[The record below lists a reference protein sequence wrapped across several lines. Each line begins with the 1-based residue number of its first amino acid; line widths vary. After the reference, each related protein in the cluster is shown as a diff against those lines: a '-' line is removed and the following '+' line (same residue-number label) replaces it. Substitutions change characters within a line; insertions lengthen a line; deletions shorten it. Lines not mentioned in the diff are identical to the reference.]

1 MDFNKYILFSIS
13 AFCFLLLLLII
24 YFTKKRIKLIENNV
38 YVSLIIL
45 TMIGIVFELLLTF
58 GGVYFTNHNFIKEFI
73 SKGFLIIIELWASL
87 LSMYTFMITNKINY
101 DNIKQFRKKIILVYF
116 PVIVLGICT
125 CILPI
130 EYVYNNNGTSIL
142 YTIGPSTKIVLLSGI
157 IYLFLSLYYIII
169 KNKDTK
175 DRRYIPIYTYIGMS
189 LFVSVLQQIE
199 PSLILLSFTESLI
212 LVLMYFTIENPD
224 LAMIE
229 QLNIARDQADRA
241 NQAKS
246 EFLSSMSHEIR
257 TPLNAIVGFSQ
268 ALQEEN
274 LPVQAQEEVKDIV
287 RASESLLELV
297 NGILDISKIEANKI
311 EIVDGEYNIYE
322 VLNDLTAL
330 SKARMGDKKLDFK
343 TYFDKSIPPILYGDS
358 VRVKQIIL
366 NLLTNSI
373 KYTKEGE
380 VVFRVSSIQNDN
392 VCRLIVSVEDTGI
405 GIKKESIDKL
415 FTKFQRLDLEK
426 NKTIEGTG
434 LGLAITKRLVDL
446 MNGRIM
452 VQSVYGKGSKF
463 TVALDQKIVH
473 KTISEVEQT
482 KVQETISEEAD
493 FTGKKVLIVDDN
505 KLNLKVASRLIEKF
519 NCEIVTL
526 ESGFDC
532 IDKIKSNEHF
542 DIILMDDMMP
552 NMSGVETF
560 HKLKE
565 IENFNTP
572 VIALTANAI
581 SGMKEKY
588 LSEGFNDYLSKPIEK
603 TELNKILNKYL
614 KN

>member
-1 MDFNKYILFSIS
+1 MFSIFIVSLTYLLLISLVYFKKKKVDNIDNKFYKKILIINMLGLIIDICQLLFIKYNVDDFVILITNKLFLVYINVWTLLFALFVVNAIKSNDDKFNSALSKILKVGFLIFIILALILPIHYNNDTINGIYSYGLAANVTYGAGLFYSIIMFLSLIHNFGKLDNKHRRKYFPLFS
-13 AFCFLLLLLII
+13 FLLLGGIEAIVQIKYPTLLLLSPLET
-24 YFTKKRIKLIENNV
+24 FVT
-38 YVSLIIL
+38 IL
-45 TMIGIVFELLLTF
+45 T
-58 GGVYFTNHNFIKEFI
+58 YFF
-73 SKGFLIIIELWASL
+73 
-87 LSMYTFMITNKINY
+87 
-101 DNIKQFRKKIILVYF
+101 
-116 PVIVLGICT
+116 
-125 CILPI
+125 
-130 EYVYNNNGTSIL
+130 
-142 YTIGPSTKIVLLSGI
+142 
-157 IYLFLSLYYIII
+157 
-169 KNKDTK
+169 
-175 DRRYIPIYTYIGMS
+175 
-189 LFVSVLQQIE
+189 
-199 PSLILLSFTESLI
+199 
-212 LVLMYFTIENPD
+212 IENPD

-473 KTISEVEQT
+473 KTVSEVEQA

-532 IDKIKSNEHF
+532 IDRIKSNEHF

>member
-1 MDFNKYILFSIS
+1 MGFNEYILFSIS
-13 AFCFLLLLLII
+13 ALCFLLLLLIV
-24 YFTKKRIKLIENNV
+24 YFTKKRVKLIENNI
-38 YVSLIIL
+38 YICMIIL
-45 TMIGIVFELLLTF
+45 TIIGIFFELALTF
-58 GGVYFTNHNFIKEFI
+58 GGLVIINHSIIKDI
-73 SKGFLIIIELWASL
+73 IAKGFLVVIEIWAAL
-87 LSMYTFMITNKINY
+87 LSMYTFMITNNVSY
-101 DNIKQFRKKIILVYF
+101 DNLKLFRKKIILLYLPLILF
-116 PVIVLGICT
+116 GIAT

-130 EYVYNNNGTSIL
+130 EYIYNYNETSIL
-142 YTIGPSTKIVLLSGI
+142 YTIGLSTKVVLLSGLF
-157 IYLFLSLYYIII
+157 YLLLSLYYIVARN
-169 KNKDTK
+169 KNTK
-175 DRRYIPIYTYIGMS
+175 DRRFIPIYTYIGMS

-241 NQAKS
+241 NHAKS

-268 ALQEEN
+268 ALQEED
-274 LPVQAQEEVKDIV
+274 LPEQAQEEVKDIV

-311 EIVDGEYNIYE
+311 EIVDGEYNVYE
-322 VLNDLTAL
+322 ILNDLTAL
-330 SKARMGDKKLDFK
+330 AKARMGDKKLEFK
-343 TYFDKSIPPILYGDS
+343 TYFDQSIPQVLYGDS
-358 VRVKQIIL
+358 VRIKQIIL

-380 VVFRVSSIQNDN
+380 VIFRVSSIQNN
-392 VCRLIVSVEDTGI
+392 EVCRLIVSVEDTGI

-434 LGLAITKRLVDL
+434 LGLAITKKLVEL

-463 TVALDQKIVH
+463 TVALDQKIIH
-473 KTISEVEQT
+473 KEVT
-482 KVQETISEEAD
+482 QEEV
-493 FTGKKVLIVDDN
+493 KKEVTDEVFDLSSKKILIVDDN
-505 KLNLKVASRLIEKF
+505 KLNLKVASRLIEKYK
-519 NCEIVTL
+519 CEIETI
-526 ESGFDC
+526 ESGFEC
-532 IDKIKSNEHF
+532 LDKIKAGEHF
-542 DIILMDDMMP
+542 DLILMDDMMP
-552 NMSGVETF
+552 EMGGVETF

-565 IENFNTP
+565 IDNFNIP

-581 SGMKEKY
+581 SGMREKY
-588 LSEGFNDYLSKPIEK
+588 LAEGFNDYLSKPIDK
-603 TELNKILNKYL
+603 SELNKVLQII

>member
-1 MDFNKYILFSIS
+1 MKLSLLFCSYILSFFYILFLIVLYFSKNRLDNTENKIYKKLLITNFFGIIIQLLCEIFSIIQVEYLT
-13 AFCFLLLLLII
+13 CFLTKMLLI
-24 YFTKKRIKLIENNV
+24 YFIVWLV
-38 YVSLIIL
+38 LFFLYVLEISNLSSLILKRVNEIIAL
-45 TMIGIVFELLLTF
+45 ISVALIFFLPYKIFVNLDEGIYYTF
-58 GGVYFTNHNFIKEFI
+58 GYDTKYTYFI
-73 SKGFLIIIELWASL
+73 
-87 LSMYTFMITNKINY
+87 
-101 DNIKQFRKKIILVYF
+101 
-116 PVIVLGICT
+116 
-125 CILPI
+125 
-130 EYVYNNNGTSIL
+130 SIL
-142 YTIGPSTKIVLLSGI
+142 YTIVISLITIIKHKTISTK
-157 IYLFLSLYYIII
+157 
-169 KNKDTK
+169 KA
-175 DRRYIPIYTYIGMS
+175 IPIYLLIFSFVMS
-189 LFVSVLQQIE
+189 GLIQYFFPQITIIVQGE
-199 PSLILLSFTESLI
+199 TFICLI
-212 LVLMYFTIENPD
+212 MYFTIENPD

-274 LPVQAQEEVKDIV
+274 LPEQAQEEVKDIV

-330 SKARMGDKKLDFK
+330 SKARMGDKKLEFK

-473 KTISEVEQT
+473 KTVSEVEQA

-532 IDKIKSNEHF
+532 IDRIKSNEHF

>member
-1 MDFNKYILFSIS
+1 MDYLFMLGFCLILCITLIIVFFAKKGIVSGETTIYKALIITNLIGIILEMLSIFFTNRYLNTIVATIIIKFYFVYIITFLTILLFYEYEIYQNDDSKYSLYKKCKKISFFTYLFSIVFLLFLPFEQHKGYATGTCIDFIYLYS
-13 AFCFLLLLLII
+13 SIVFIIFIVVFFKNRKNGKIFKVFPLLLLGLMM
-24 YFTKKRIKLIENNV
+24 L
-38 YVSLIIL
+38 IL
-45 TMIGIVFELLLTF
+45 TFIQKYNPELTISTVVHFFTVF
-58 GGVYFTNHNFIKEFI
+58 I
-73 SKGFLIIIELWASL
+73 
-87 LSMYTFMITNKINY
+87 MYH
-101 DNIKQFRKKIILVYF
+101 
-116 PVIVLGICT
+116 
-125 CILPI
+125 
-130 EYVYNNNGTSIL
+130 
-142 YTIGPSTKIVLLSGI
+142 
-157 IYLFLSLYYIII
+157 
-169 KNKDTK
+169 
-175 DRRYIPIYTYIGMS
+175 
-189 LFVSVLQQIE
+189 
-199 PSLILLSFTESLI
+199 
-212 LVLMYFTIENPD
+212 TIENPD

-241 NQAKS
+241 NQSKS

-322 VLNDLTAL
+322 VLNDLVAL

-343 TYFDKSIPPILYGDS
+343 PIFDKSIPPILYGDA

-366 NLLTNSI
+366 NLLTNAI

-380 VVFRVSSIQNDN
+380 VIFRVSSIQNSS

-405 GIKKESIDKL
+405 GIKKENIDQL
-415 FTKFQRLDLEK
+415 FDKFQRLDLEK

-463 TVALDQKIVH
+463 TVALDQKIIH
-473 KTISEVEQT
+473 KDPEQIKIENENNSSE
-482 KVQETISEEAD
+482 IRD
-493 FTGKKVLIVDDN
+493 LTGKKVLIVDDN
-505 KLNLKVASRLIEKF
+505 KLNLKVASRLIEKY
-519 NCEIVTL
+519 NCEIKTI
-526 ESGFDC
+526 ESGFEC
-532 IDKIKSNEHF
+532 IDLIKSGEQF

-565 IENFNTP
+565 LENFNTP

-581 SGMKEKY
+581 SGMREKY
-588 LSEGFNDYLSKPIEK
+588 LEEGFNDYLSKPIDK
-603 TELNKILNKYL
+603 MELNKILNTYI

>member
-1 MDFNKYILFSIS
+1 MGSGIFFPLAAIPFILI
-13 AFCFLLLLLII
+13 II
-24 YFTKKRIKLIENNV
+24 YFFYAKGHIKNDETKT
-38 YVSLIIL
+38 YSFLIIL
-45 TMIGIVFELLLTF
+45 NLIGLIVELFCSYACDIYYEHTLISELILKSYLVYLISWTIMFTCYVYTISKTEENKNKNIYKIALGIIVVFSVVIYFLPIDVVIDKSLQIHYTKGLCVNFSYFFSLIFVLYITYLLIRNYKQISSKKCLPIFLFYIIGCISIVIQYFWPQILLLT
-58 GGVYFTNHNFIKEFI
+58 YAET
-73 SKGFLIIIELWASL
+73 IIC
-87 LSMYTFMITNKINY
+87 
-101 DNIKQFRKKIILVYF
+101 
-116 PVIVLGICT
+116 IV
-125 CILPI
+125 
-130 EYVYNNNGTSIL
+130 
-142 YTIGPSTKIVLLSGI
+142 
-157 IYLFLSLYYIII
+157 
-169 KNKDTK
+169 
-175 DRRYIPIYTYIGMS
+175 
-189 LFVSVLQQIE
+189 
-199 PSLILLSFTESLI
+199 
-212 LVLMYFTIENPD
+212 MYFTIENPD
-224 LAMIE
+224 IKMIE

-241 NQAKS
+241 NQSKS

-274 LPVQAQEEVKDIV
+274 LPEQAQEEVKDIV

-343 TYFDKSIPPILYGDS
+343 PIFDKSIPPILYGDA

-366 NLLTNSI
+366 NLLTNAI

-380 VVFRVSSIQNDN
+380 VIFRVSSIQNN
-392 VCRLIVSVEDTGI
+392 SVCRLIISVEDTGI
-405 GIKKESIDKL
+405 GIKKENIDQL
-415 FTKFQRLDLEK
+415 FDKFQRLDLEK

-463 TVALDQKIVH
+463 TVALDQKIIH
-473 KTISEVEQT
+473 KDPEQIKT
-482 KVQETISEEAD
+482 ENENNSSDIRD
-493 FTGKKVLIVDDN
+493 LTGKKVLIVDDN
-505 KLNLKVASRLIEKF
+505 KLNLKVASRLIEKY
-519 NCEIVTL
+519 NCEIKTL
-526 ESGFDC
+526 ESGFEC
-532 IDKIKSNEHF
+532 IDLIKSGEQF

-565 IENFNTP
+565 LDNFDTP

-581 SGMKEKY
+581 SGMREKY
-588 LSEGFNDYLSKPIEK
+588 IEEGFNDYLSKPIDK
-603 TELNKILNKYL
+603 MELNKILNTYI

>member
-1 MDFNKYILFSIS
+1 MAVNIGVCIS
-13 AFCFLLLLLII
+13 FLIVL
-24 YFTKKRIKLIENNV
+24 V
-38 YVSLIIL
+38 IIL
-45 TMIGIVFELLLTF
+45 TYYNSKDKINNLDNRCFKKLVPITIFGLIIEAFIYFYAIFTDEMYILNIFVKLLYIYYVLWMYYFVLYGFVVFFDFEDIDDKKYKSLKKVLTIFYIIFFILSLVLPVEIELNDTYIYPKGVGTTFQYLAFSIGMACIMICGILNRKNFFKKQSIPLISSIVF
-58 GGVYFTNHNFIKEFI
+58 GI
-73 SKGFLIIIELWASL
+73 
-87 LSMYTFMITNKINY
+87 
-101 DNIKQFRKKIILVYF
+101 
-116 PVIVLGICT
+116 ICT
-125 CILPI
+125 VIQVVHI
-130 EYVYNNNGTSIL
+130 EFLFIV
-142 YTIGPSTKIVLLSGI
+142 PSHAIAIV
-157 IYLFLSLYYIII
+157 
-169 KNKDTK
+169 
-175 DRRYIPIYTYIGMS
+175 M
-189 LFVSVLQQIE
+189 
-199 PSLILLSFTESLI
+199 
-212 LVLMYFTIENPD
+212 MYFTIENPD

-241 NQAKS
+241 NQSKS

-274 LPVQAQEEVKDIV
+274 LPEQAEEEVKDIV

-311 EIVDGEYNIYE
+311 EIVNGEYNIYE
-322 VLNDLTAL
+322 VLNDLVAL

-343 TYFDKSIPPILYGDS
+343 PIFDKSIPPILYGDA

-366 NLLTNSI
+366 NLLTNAI

-380 VVFRVSSIQNDN
+380 VIFRVSSIQNN
-392 VCRLIVSVEDTGI
+392 SVCRLIISVEDTGI
-405 GIKKESIDKL
+405 GIKKENIDQL
-415 FTKFQRLDLEK
+415 FDKFQRLDLEK

-463 TVALDQKIVH
+463 TVALDQGIIHKAPEQIKIENENNSSD
-473 KTISEVEQT
+473 IR
-482 KVQETISEEAD
+482 D
-493 FTGKKVLIVDDN
+493 LTGKKVLIVDDN
-505 KLNLKVASRLIEKF
+505 KLNLKVASRLIEKY
-519 NCEIVTL
+519 NCEIKTI
-526 ESGFDC
+526 ESGFEC
-532 IDKIKSNEHF
+532 IDLIKSGEQF
-542 DIILMDDMMP
+542 DIILMDDMMS

-565 IENFNTP
+565 IENFNIP

-581 SGMKEKY
+581 SGMREKY
-588 LSEGFNDYLSKPIEK
+588 LEEGFNDYLSKPIDK
-603 TELNKILNKYL
+603 MELNKILNTYI